1 MTAVSTVWRPRLA
14 VDVARTLRPL
24 RRGAGDPTH
33 RVVDGVVWR
42 TTRMPAGPATV
53 RLSQQGLHEVHCEA
67 WGPGAEEA
75 VAGLPDLLGARDD
88 CSGFD
93 PRHPLLVD
101 AHARHPGVRVP
112 RTGRVLEAL
121 LPAVLE
127 QKVTGKEAFAAFRTL
142 VLRFGE
148 PAPGPAPLGMAV
160 VPDAAAWRLVPS
172 WEWHRAGVDPKRM
185 RTALACAQHAHRLEE
200 TVGMEPAAAEQRL
213 RAVPGIGLW
222 TYAETAQRALGDADA
237 VSVGD
242 YHLAAYVG
250 WALLGR
256 PLDDDGL
263 VELLEGWRPHRHRVV
278 LLIIA
283 SGFTKPRFGP
293 RMTVQD
299 HRRH

>member
-1 MTAVSTVWRPRLA
+1 
-14 VDVARTLRPL
+14 
-24 RRGAGDPTH
+24 
-33 RVVDGVVWR
+33 
-42 TTRMPAGPATV
+42 MPAGPATV
-53 RLSQQGLHEVHCEA
+53 RLDPARACTRCTARRGA
-67 WGPGAEEA
+67 PGRSRR

-88 CSGFD
+88 CAGFD

-101 AHARHPGVRVP
+101 AARPPP
-112 RTGRVLEAL
+112 RACASRGPAGCSEAL

-148 PAPGPAPLGMAV
+148 PAPGPAPAGMAV
-160 VPDAAAWRLVPS
+160 VPDAATWRLVPS

-200 TVGMEPAAAEQRL
+200 TVGMAPAEAEQRL
-213 RAVPGIGLW
+213 RAVPGVGLW

-237 VSVGD
+237 LSVGD

-256 PLDDDGL
+256 PLDDDGM
-263 VELLEGWRPHRHRVV
+263 VALLEDWRPHRHRVV
-278 LLIIA
+278 LLIGA